1 MRVWSF
7 LMIRLEA
14 SRHEAILCDFT
25 QCRKAKR
32 GGFLVCVLSAIRLG
46 RSQMPVP
53 DNIVP
58 TLGVTGPFFY
68 FPSPFSVAFRLSIP
82 ESSVVSNGL
91 IMKFLGERDLR
102 AD

>member
-1 MRVWSF
+1 
-7 LMIRLEA
+7 
-14 SRHEAILCDFT
+14 
-25 QCRKAKR
+25 
-32 GGFLVCVLSAIRLG
+32 
-46 RSQMPVP
+46 MPVP